1 MVGGGQLEAVR
12 RGLDNWYAMWEI
24 YSAKFSTLPPHVIV
38 SDSGITVDNAW
49 QRVGFMRHSPEYWLL
64 ARLLVDR
71 QEYQDSLEDD
81 ASSGEVPDFSAA
93 LAGETTLSSPS
104 LSKFDQTSM
113 RQVNDV
119 ISEFDKVHI
128 AS

>member
-12 RGLDNWYAMWEI
+12 CGLDNWYALWEI
-24 YSAKFSTLPPHVIV
+24 YSSKFSTLPPHVIV
-38 SDSGITVDNAW
+38 PENGINVDNAW
-49 QRVGFMRHSPEYWLL
+49 QRVGFMRHSPEYCLL

-71 QEYQDSLEDD
+71 LEHQDSLEDD
-81 ASSGEVPDFSAA
+81 ASSGEMPNFSAA
-93 LAGETTLSSPS
+93 LAGEVPLSSPR

-113 RQVNDV
+113 RQVNDL

>member
-12 RGLDNWYAMWEI
+12 RGLDNWYAMWEV
-24 YSAKFSTLPPHVIV
+24 YSAKFSTLPFHVIV
-38 SDSGITVDNAW
+38 PDNGITVDNAW

-71 QEYQDSLEDD
+71 QEYRDSLEDD
-81 ASSGEVPDFSAA
+81 ALSGEIPDFSAA
-93 LAGETTLSSPS
+93 LAGETPLSSQG

-113 RQVNDV
+113 RQVNDL